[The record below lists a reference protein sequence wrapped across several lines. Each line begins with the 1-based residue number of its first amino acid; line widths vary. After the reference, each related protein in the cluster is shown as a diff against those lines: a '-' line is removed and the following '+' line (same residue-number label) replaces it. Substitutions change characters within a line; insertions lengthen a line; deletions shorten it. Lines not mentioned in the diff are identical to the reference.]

1 MIFLVTVQVVS
12 SYEEGDCM
20 LLIVVLLVCGCVFFD
35 CDVFAMKD
43 FAAEEGLAVVTSTS
57 IDTWLKQGKNCLNM
71 ACERYNYEHMID
83 AQSYFQKIVDYE
95 GAAQEYPGALS
106 EARYY
111 LCVCLLTIGDDKKAE
126 QALLTLMKQV
136 SRNAM
141 FYECAERQLGRLE
154 LLHKNYEKASAYIMN
169 FMQHMSKAI
178 KTKEPQMYNLALGDL
193 AVAEWGMGDLE
204 GLKALAFERLF
215 DEHGNAASYL
225 NDLAREYKFNTQLFS
240 KTKNYLF
247 CYRALAYFY
256 LIHTARE
263 AFAFMLKNKEK

>member
-1 MIFLVTVQVVS
+1 
-12 SYEEGDCM
+12 M
-20 LLIVVLLVCGCVFFD
+20 LLIIVLVVFCCFLFD

-43 FAAEEGLAVVTSTS
+43 FDVDKELSVVTPTS
-57 IDTWLKQGKNCLNM
+57 IDKCLKQGKNCLNM
-71 ACERYNYEHMID
+71 ACDSYNYELITD
-83 AQSYFQKIVDYE
+83 AKAYFQKIIDYE
-95 GAAQEYPGALS
+95 GAAQDYPGALS

-141 FYECAERQLGRLE
+141 FYGCAERQLGRLE
-154 LLHKNYEKASAYIMN
+154 LLHKNYEKASSYIMN
-169 FMQHMSKAI
+169 FMQHMPKAI

-193 AVAEWGMGDLE
+193 AVAEWGMGDFE

-215 DEHGNAASYL
+215 NEHGNAAFYL
-225 NDLAREYKFNTQLFS
+225 NDLVREYKFNTQLFS

-263 AFAFMLKNKEK
+263 AFEFMLKDKEK